1 MNTDALIAQLQVLS
15 GGAFVMSTAQ
25 LAKCL
30 SMNPKV
36 ISRMRQERRFP
47 INEKVIGKKI
57 VYTLDAVANYL
68 LGDGPETVTEQ
79 TRVKTKVT
87 PEKRRAIYKKAPL
100 QDLSQKMLRMAFVSN
115 LENQI
120 NAMEEVATFFRAKMA
135 SEELAVIL
143 PMRDNDL
150 IIHPDKL

>member
-1 MNTDALIAQLQVLS
+1 
-15 GGAFVMSTAQ
+15 MSTAQ

-36 ISRMRQERRFP
+36 ISRMRQEKRFP

-68 LGDGPETVTEQ
+68 LDDVPEIVPQQ
-79 TRVKTKVT
+79 TPVKTKVE
-87 PEKRRAIYKKAPL
+87 PEKRRATYKQAPI

-120 NAMEEVATFFRAKMA
+120 NAMEEVAIFFRGKMA
-135 SEELAVIL
+135 SDELGVIL
-143 PMRDNDL
+143 PMRDNEQIL
-150 IIHPDKL
+150 PPDKL